1 MYKSLVMIAA
11 AFVIVLSGSLFSN
24 RAESGASASAP
35 TKYSGASSAGYQAWM
50 GW

>member
-11 AFVIVLSGSLFSN
+11 AFVIMLAGSLLSN
-24 RAESGASASAP
+24 RAEAAP
-35 TKYSGASSAGYQAWM
+35 TKYSGASSSGYQAWT